1 MKIARRLVLAALVAA
16 AVGTTAPSA
25 SAKCSPDA
33 DPVQCFVMCTTA
45 HLVGAACKS

>member
-1 MKIARRLVLAALVAA
+1 MGRRLLLAAVALA
-16 AVGTTAPSA
+16 AVGVAAPNA

-33 DPVQCFVMCTTA
+33 DPVQCFWMCTTA